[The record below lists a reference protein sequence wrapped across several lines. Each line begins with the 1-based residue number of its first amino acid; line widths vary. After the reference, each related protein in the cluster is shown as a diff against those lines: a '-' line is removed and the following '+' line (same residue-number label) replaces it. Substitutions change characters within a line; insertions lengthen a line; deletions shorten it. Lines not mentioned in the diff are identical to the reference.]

1 VRKRSQKLFN
11 KNLMIIEGGMWILQR
26 VVTMKGRGFRR
37 IILITLQNPYSSFI
51 LSPMAIE
58 ARKKE
63 GESGQSLLYNLT
75 RKVKRSGIVKEVR
88 HRKFHTRVISR
99 IKRRS
104 SAIHREEKK
113 ADVERQK
120 KLGLI

>member
-1 VRKRSQKLFN
+1 MYCK
-11 KNLMIIEGGMWILQR
+11 GGAPPQ
-26 VVTMKGRGFRR
+26 V
-37 IILITLQNPYSSFI
+37 PH
-51 LSPMAIE
+51 A
-58 ARKKE
+58 
-63 GESGQSLLYNLT
+63 
-75 RKVKRSGIVKEVR
+75 
-88 HRKFHTRVISR
+88 VISR

>member
-1 VRKRSQKLFN
+1 MVPGISCSLQGRPASYILF
-11 KNLMIIEGGMWILQR
+11 
-26 VVTMKGRGFRR
+26 
-37 IILITLQNPYSSFI
+37 
-51 LSPMAIE
+51 PMAIE

-63 GESGQSLLYNLT
+63 GESGQSLLYSFT

-88 HRKFHTRVISR
+88 HRKFHTRTVSR
-99 IKRRS
+99 IKRRA

-113 ADVERQK
+113 AQVERQK